1 LSIHSL
7 IYSFDYVYF
16 VGLIGKLMDKKIFL
30 SVENEGLR
38 QRITTLKTALKLM
51 RRNFDS
57 ANKKLRALTRE
68 HSKCSEKRKIM
79 FLHR

>member
-1 LSIHSL
+1 
-7 IYSFDYVYF
+7 
-16 VGLIGKLMDKKIFL
+16 MDKKMYL

-38 QRITTLKTALKLM
+38 QHIRSLKSALKLM
-51 RRNFDS
+51 RKNFDS

-68 HSKCSEKRKIM
+68 HSKCPEKRKIM